1 MSSRGAQMFT
11 NILGTHVTHYDQN
24 AMTMLHNLQQM
35 YIASGS
41 DPVTAQRRAA
51 AALFGMV
58 QRQAA
63 MLSFVE
69 VFRFMGGLFIL
80 MLPLI
85 FLFKRPKMGRSPMGG
100 GH

>member
-1 MSSRGAQMFT
+1 
-11 NILGTHVTHYDQN
+11 
-24 AMTMLHNLQQM
+24 
-35 YIASGS
+35 
-41 DPVTAQRRAA
+41 
-51 AALFGMV
+51 LFGIV
-58 QRQAA
+58 QRQAS

-85 FLFKRPKMGRSPMGG
+85 FLFKRPKMGRAPMGG